1 MRFERGEEVMG
12 ELASFAAANRIEGA
26 ELSGIG
32 AFERAIVGFYNLER
46 QEYDRIPVGDETEVL
61 SLLGNLSIT
70 DEGPRVHLHATLS
83 RRDGSAVGGHLFEG
97 VVGATVELFVRE
109 TPSPLRRVPD
119 PAAGIPLLD
128 L

>member
-1 MRFERGEEVMG
+1 MAQ
-12 ELASFAAANRIEGA
+12 LADFASSNRVEGA

-32 AFERAIVGFYNLER
+32 AFERAVVGFYNLER
-46 QEYDRIPVGDETEVL
+46 QEYEHIPVEEETEVL
-61 SLLGNLSIT
+61 SVLGNLSLT

-83 RRDGSAVGGHLFEG
+83 RRDGSALGGHLFEG
-97 VVGATVELFVRE
+97 VVAATLEVFVHQ
-109 TPSPLRRVPD
+109 TATPLRRVPD

>member
-1 MRFERGEEVMG
+1 MG
-12 ELASFAAANRIEGA
+12 ELADFASANRVEGA
-26 ELSGIG
+26 EVSGIG
-32 AFERAIVGFYNLER
+32 AFSRAMVGFYNLER
-46 QEYDRIPVGDETEVL
+46 QEYDRIPVEEETEVL
-61 SLLGNLSIT
+61 SLLGNLSHT

-97 VVGATVELFVRE
+97 VVGATLEVFVHE
-109 TPSPLRRVPD
+109 TPTALRRVGD